1 MSTSA
6 SGPGGERTAPVTGVV
21 TRLPEPRWATEP
33 PDTPPTI
40 GVLTAT
46 PWEFA
51 AMRAL
56 LDRRGEDDPDV
67 PRDDP
72 AHYVL
77 GSQPSRRRGT
87 AHRVVLTQL
96 GRSGTDAAANGCTNL
111 LRSFPSVK
119 LVFMVGTAA
128 GIPNLAQPER
138 HVRLGDIVVA
148 TQGVVDYD
156 HVRVNGDGVQP
167 RRQFPSPSP
176 RLVRCADRLKADEL
190 SGEYPWER
198 WLAGAAPANLNGY
211 ARPRPGTDVLHDHDG
226 TRLKHPQRNRSGH
239 RAGLPKVHYGLIG
252 SANRSLRDAAVR
264 DQVATRHGFL
274 ALDMESAGVGAS
286 CFLNDREWFVV
297 RGVSDYADHHRNEV
311 WRHYAS
317 LAAACYVRALLAECL
332 PVEPQYG
339 LGGELAQA
347 EY

>member
-1 MSTSA
+1 MSTLG
-6 SGPGGERTAPVTGVV
+6 SGHNAERPLPV
-21 TRLPEPRWATEP
+21 PEQRSGSDLFGAR
-33 PDTPPTI
+33 PTI
-40 GVLTAT
+40 GALTAT

-56 LDRRGEDDPDV
+56 LDRRGEDDVDV

-77 GSQPSRRRGT
+77 GTQPSRRRGT
-87 AHRVVLTQL
+87 AHRIVLTQL

-119 LVFMVGTAA
+119 LVVMVGTAA
-128 GIPNLAQPER
+128 GIPNLAYPER

-156 HVRVNGDGVQP
+156 HVRVNGDGVHP

-190 SGEYPWER
+190 SGKFPWER
-198 WLAGAAPANLNGY
+198 WLVNEVPANLNGY
-211 ARPRPGTDVLHDHDG
+211 HRPRPSTDVLHDHAG
-226 TRLKHPQRNRSGH
+226 LRLKHPQRNRSGH
-239 RAGLPKVHYGLIG
+239 RAGLPKVHYGSIG

-264 DQVATRHGFL
+264 DDVATRHGFL
-274 ALDMESAGVGAS
+274 ALDMESTGVGSS

-297 RGVSDYADHHRNEV
+297 RGISDYADHYRDEV

-317 LAAACYVRALLAECL
+317 LAAASYVRALLAECL
-332 PVEPQYG
+332 PVEPQFG
-339 LGGELAQA
+339 HGGELEPAN
-347 EY
+347 Y

>member
-1 MSTSA
+1 MRPG
-6 SGPGGERTAPVTGVV
+6 SGHNGERRVTV
-21 TRLPEPRWATEP
+21 PEQRSEAERV
-33 PDTPPTI
+33 DARPTI

-56 LDRRGEDDPDV
+56 LDGRGEDDVDA

-77 GSQPSRRRGT
+77 GTQPSRRRGT
-87 AHRVVLTQL
+87 SHQVVLTQL

-119 LVFMVGTAA
+119 LVVMTGTAA
-128 GIPNLAQPER
+128 GIPNLTYPER

-148 TQGVVDYD
+148 TQGVLDYD

-190 SGEYPWER
+190 IGEYPWER
-198 WLAGAAPANLNGY
+198 WLVDEVPANLTGY
-211 ARPRPGTDVLHDHDG
+211 RRPRPNTDVLRGHDSV
-226 TRLKHPQRNRSGH
+226 RLKHPQRNRSGH
-239 RAGLPKVHYGLIG
+239 RTGLPKVHYGSIG
-252 SANRSLRDAAVR
+252 SANRSFRDATVR
-264 DQVATRHGFL
+264 DEVATRYGFL

-297 RGVSDYADHHRNEV
+297 RGISDYADHYRDEV

-317 LAAACYVRALLAECL
+317 LAAASYVRALLAECQ

-339 LGGELAQA
+339 PGGALEPAH
-347 EY
+347 Y

>member
-1 MSTSA
+1 MSTSG
-6 SGPGGERTAPVTGVV
+6 SGHTTQVTPVV
-21 TRLPEPRWATEP
+21 TRLPEPRRAS
-33 PDTPPTI
+33 TPPTI

-56 LDRRGEDDPDV
+56 LDRPHNDEGTRN
-67 PRDDP
+67 DP

-77 GSQPSRRRGT
+77 GELPSRRSG
-87 AHRVVLTQL
+87 ADHSVVLTQL
-96 GRSGTDAAANGCTNL
+96 GRTGTDAAASGCTNL
-111 LRSFPSVK
+111 LRSFASVK
-119 LVFMVGTAA
+119 LVVMVGTAA
-128 GIPNLAQPER
+128 GIPDLRHPER

-190 SGEYPWER
+190 SGEYPWEE
-198 WLAGAAPANLNGY
+198 WLGDRMPANLNGY
-211 ARPRPGTDVLHDHDG
+211 ARPRPGTDLLHDHAG
-226 TRLKHPQRNRSGH
+226 RRLKHPQRNRTGH
-239 RAGLPKVHYGLIG
+239 RPGLPKVHYGSIG
-252 SANRSLRDAAVR
+252 SANRSLRDAVVR
-264 DQVATRHGFL
+264 DQVAARHGFL
-274 ALDMESAGVGAS
+274 ALDMESAGVGSS

-297 RGVSDYADHHRNEV
+297 RGIADYADSHRNER

-317 LAAACYVRALLAECL
+317 LAAAGYVRALLAECL

-339 LGGELAQA
+339 HDELASA
-347 EY
+347 AN

>member
-1 MSTSA
+1 MNR
-6 SGPGGERTAPVTGVV
+6 SGSGHNGERPVPV
-21 TRLPEPRWATEP
+21 PEPRSRSELFEAR
-33 PDTPPTI
+33 PTI
-40 GVLTAT
+40 GALTAT

-56 LDRRGEDDPDV
+56 LDRQGDDVDA

-77 GSQPSRRRGT
+77 GTQPSRRQGN
-87 AHRVVLTQL
+87 AHRIVLTQL
-96 GRSGTDAAANGCTNL
+96 GRSGTDAAATECTNL

-119 LVFMVGTAA
+119 LVVMVGTAA
-128 GIPNLAQPER
+128 GIPNLAHPEK

-190 SGEYPWER
+190 SGRYPWER
-198 WLAGAAPANLNGY
+198 RLVDEVPANLNGY
-211 ARPRPGTDVLHDHDG
+211 GRPRPSTDVLHDHDG
-226 TRLKHPQRNRSGH
+226 ARLKHPQRNRSGH
-239 RAGLPKVHYGLIG
+239 RVGLPKVHYGSIG

-264 DQVATRHGFL
+264 DEVARRHGFH
-274 ALDMESAGVGAS
+274 ALDMESAGVGNS

-297 RGVSDYADHHRNEV
+297 RGISDYGDRYRDEV
-311 WRHYAS
+311 WRYYAS
-317 LAAACYVRALLAECL
+317 LAAACFVRALLAECL
-332 PVEPQYG
+332 PVEPQFG
-339 LGGELAQA
+339 HGGELEPAH
-347 EY
+347 Y